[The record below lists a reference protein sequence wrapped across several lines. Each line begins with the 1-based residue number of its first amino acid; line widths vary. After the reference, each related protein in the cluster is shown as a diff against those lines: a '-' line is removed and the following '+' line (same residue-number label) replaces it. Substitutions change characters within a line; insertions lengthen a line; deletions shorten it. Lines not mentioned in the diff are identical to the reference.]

1 MNIIEFWLIS
11 FVIAQGIEKTT
22 ALTVIKK
29 LADDGY
35 KINRQNSRKNY
46 LLSII
51 NLIPIINIVISL
63 FSSLSLHFYDGIL
76 KELKKDGILLKLSD
90 EEKEEYHQNPTL
102 LKALLINRKTKSKVS
117 NDQQDKNTISKTQ
130 ESNNSKLIHRK
141 IVSIQEEKSLT
152 IDYEINTD
160 ENEFAIIE
168 TAGNVKDLTT
178 EELENSTRNYKTT
191 KTEELEN
198 IILDE
203 LNRKL
208 EDLTSELET
217 NKPTQKIID
226 NNVYK
231 EALIKQR
238 QILIEERETLVNT
251 LGNTKKLTYKK
262 NIK

>member
-11 FVIAQGIEKTT
+11 FIIAQGIEKST

-178 EELENSTRNYKTT
+178 EELEN
-191 KTEELEN
+191 

>member
-11 FVIAQGIEKTT
+11 FIIAQGIEKSIT
-22 ALTVIKK
+22 LIVIKK

-35 KINRQNSRKNY
+35 KINRQNLRKNY

-90 EEKEEYHQNPTL
+90 EEKEEYQQNPTL

-117 NDQQDKNTISKTQ
+117 NDQQDKNTIPKTQ

-160 ENEFAIIE
+160 EKEFAIIE
-168 TAGNVKDLTT
+168 TAGNVKDLT
-178 EELENSTRNYKTT
+178 
-191 KTEELEN
+191 TEELEN

>member
-11 FVIAQGIEKTT
+11 FIIAQGIEKST

-51 NLIPIINIVISL
+51 NLIPIINVVISL
-63 FSSLSLHFYDGIL
+63 FSSLLLHFYDGIL
-76 KELKKDGILLKLSD
+76 KELKKDGILLKLSN
-90 EEKEEYHQNPTL
+90 EEKEEYQQNPTL

-117 NDQQDKNTISKTQ
+117 NENQDKNTISKTQ

-141 IVSIQEEKSLT
+141 IVSIQGEKSLT

-168 TAGNVKDLTT
+168 TAGNVKDLT
-178 EELENSTRNYKTT
+178 
-191 KTEELEN
+191 TEELEN

>member
-1 MNIIEFWLIS
+1 MKKEK
-11 FVIAQGIEKTT
+11 VIFRE
-22 ALTVIKK
+22 
-29 LADDGY
+29 Y
-35 KINRQNSRKNY
+35 RKE
-46 LLSII
+46 
-51 NLIPIINIVISL
+51 
-63 FSSLSLHFYDGIL
+63 D
-76 KELKKDGILLKLSD
+76 
-90 EEKEEYHQNPTL
+90 
-102 LKALLINRKTKSKVS
+102 R
-117 NDQQDKNTISKTQ
+117 
-130 ESNNSKLIHRK
+130 
-141 IVSIQEEKSLT
+141 
-152 IDYEINTD
+152 
-160 ENEFAIIE
+160 
-168 TAGNVKDLTT
+168 
-178 EELENSTRNYKTT
+178 
-191 KTEELEN
+191 EELEN

>member
-63 FSSLSLHFYDGIL
+63 FSSLSLHFYNGIL
-76 KELKKDGILLKLSD
+76 KELKKDGILLKLSN
-90 EEKEEYHQNPTL
+90 EEKEEYQQNPTL

-117 NDQQDKNTISKTQ
+117 NENQDKNTISKTQ

-160 ENEFAIIE
+160 ENELAIIE
-168 TAGNVKDLTT
+168 TAGNVKDLT
-178 EELENSTRNYKTT
+178 
-191 KTEELEN
+191 TEELEN

>member
-1 MNIIEFWLIS
+1 M
-11 FVIAQGIEKTT
+11 
-22 ALTVIKK
+22 
-29 LADDGY
+29 
-35 KINRQNSRKNY
+35 
-46 LLSII
+46 
-51 NLIPIINIVISL
+51 
-63 FSSLSLHFYDGIL
+63 
-76 KELKKDGILLKLSD
+76 
-90 EEKEEYHQNPTL
+90 
-102 LKALLINRKTKSKVS
+102 INRKTKSKVS
-117 NDQQDKNTISKTQ
+117 NDQQDKNTIPKTQ

-168 TAGNVKDLTT
+168 TAGNVKDLT
-178 EELENSTRNYKTT
+178 
-191 KTEELEN
+191 TEELEN

>member
-11 FVIAQGIEKTT
+11 FIIAQGIEKTT
-22 ALTVIKK
+22 ALIVIKK

-90 EEKEEYHQNPTL
+90 EEKEEYQQNPTL
-102 LKALLINRKTKSKVS
+102 LKALSLNRKTKSKVS
-117 NDQQDKNTISKTQ
+117 NDQQDKNTISKKTQ
-130 ESNNSKLIHRK
+130 ESNNSNLVHRK
-141 IVSIQEEKSLT
+141 IVSIQDEESLT

-178 EELENSTRNYKTT
+178 EELEK
-191 KTEELEN
+191 

-231 EALIKQR
+231 EALIKQK

-251 LGNTKKLTYKK
+251 LENTRKLTYKK

>member
-76 KELKKDGILLKLSD
+76 KELKKDGILLKLSN
-90 EEKEEYHQNPTL
+90 EEKEEYQQNPTL

-117 NDQQDKNTISKTQ
+117 NENQDKNTISKTQ

-141 IVSIQEEKSLT
+141 IVSIQGEKSLT

-168 TAGNVKDLTT
+168 TAGNVKDLT
-178 EELENSTRNYKTT
+178 
-191 KTEELEN
+191 TEELEN

>member
-11 FVIAQGIEKTT
+11 FIIAQGIEKSIT
-22 ALTVIKK
+22 LIVIKK

-35 KINRQNSRKNY
+35 KINRQNLRKNY

-90 EEKEEYHQNPTL
+90 EEKEEYQQNPTL

-117 NDQQDKNTISKTQ
+117 NDQQDKNTIPKTQ

-168 TAGNVKDLTT
+168 TAGNVKDLT
-178 EELENSTRNYKTT
+178 
-191 KTEELEN
+191 TEELEN

-251 LGNTKKLTYKK
+251 LVNTKKLTYKK
-262 NIK
+262 YIK

>member
-11 FVIAQGIEKTT
+11 FIIAQGIEKST

-29 LADDGY
+29 LANDGY

-63 FSSLSLHFYDGIL
+63 FSSLSLHFYDEIL
-76 KELKKDGILLKLSD
+76 KELKKDGIILKLSD
-90 EEKEEYHQNPTL
+90 EEKEEYQQNPTL

-117 NDQQDKNTISKTQ
+117 NDQQDKNTISKKTQ
-130 ESNNSKLIHRK
+130 ESNNSNLVHRK
-141 IVSIQEEKSLT
+141 IVSIQDEESLT

-168 TAGNVKDLTT
+168 TAGNVKDLT
-178 EELENSTRNYKTT
+178 
-191 KTEELEN
+191 TEELEN

-231 EALIKQR
+231 EALIKQK

>member
-11 FVIAQGIEKTT
+11 FIIAQGIEKST

-160 ENEFAIIE
+160 ENELAIIE
-168 TAGNVKDLTT
+168 TAGNVKDLT
-178 EELENSTRNYKTT
+178 
-191 KTEELEN
+191 TEELEN

-208 EDLTSELET
+208 EDLTCELET

>member
-11 FVIAQGIEKTT
+11 FIIAQGIEKST

-90 EEKEEYHQNPTL
+90 EEKEEYQQNPTL
-102 LKALLINRKTKSKVS
+102 LKALSLNRKTKSKVS
-117 NDQQDKNTISKTQ
+117 NDQQDKNTISKKTQ
-130 ESNNSKLIHRK
+130 ESNNSNLVHRK
-141 IVSIQEEKSLT
+141 IVSIQDEESLT

-178 EELENSTRNYKTT
+178 EELEK
-191 KTEELEN
+191 

-238 QILIEERETLVNT
+238 QILIEERETLVIT
-251 LGNTKKLTYKK
+251 LGNTRKLTYKK

>member
-11 FVIAQGIEKTT
+11 FIIAQGIEKST
-22 ALTVIKK
+22 ALTVVKK

-35 KINRQNSRKNY
+35 KINRQNLRKNY

-63 FSSLSLHFYDGIL
+63 FSSLSLHFYDVIL

-90 EEKEEYHQNPTL
+90 EEKEEYQQNPTL

-178 EELENSTRNYKTT
+178 EELEN
-191 KTEELEN
+191 

>member
-11 FVIAQGIEKTT
+11 FIIAQGIEKST

-51 NLIPIINIVISL
+51 NLIPIINVVISL

-76 KELKKDGILLKLSD
+76 KELKKDGILLKLSN
-90 EEKEEYHQNPTL
+90 EEKEEYQQNPTL

-117 NDQQDKNTISKTQ
+117 NENQDKNTISKTQ

-141 IVSIQEEKSLT
+141 IVSIQGEKSLT

-168 TAGNVKDLTT
+168 TAGNVKDLT
-178 EELENSTRNYKTT
+178 
-191 KTEELEN
+191 TEELEN

>member
-1 MNIIEFWLIS
+1 M
-11 FVIAQGIEKTT
+11 
-22 ALTVIKK
+22 
-29 LADDGY
+29 
-35 KINRQNSRKNY
+35 
-46 LLSII
+46 
-51 NLIPIINIVISL
+51 
-63 FSSLSLHFYDGIL
+63 
-76 KELKKDGILLKLSD
+76 
-90 EEKEEYHQNPTL
+90 

-117 NDQQDKNTISKTQ
+117 NENQDKNTISKTQ

-160 ENEFAIIE
+160 ENELAIIE
-168 TAGNVKDLTT
+168 TAGNVKDLT
-178 EELENSTRNYKTT
+178 
-191 KTEELEN
+191 TEELEN

>member
-11 FVIAQGIEKTT
+11 FIIAQGIEKST

-90 EEKEEYHQNPTL
+90 EEKEEYQQNPTL

-117 NDQQDKNTISKTQ
+117 NDQQDKNTISKKTQ
-130 ESNNSKLIHRK
+130 ESNNSNLVHRK
-141 IVSIQEEKSLT
+141 IVSIQDEESLT

-168 TAGNVKDLTT
+168 TAGNVKDLT
-178 EELENSTRNYKTT
+178 
-191 KTEELEN
+191 TEELEN

-251 LGNTKKLTYKK
+251 LGNTRKLTYKK

>member
-76 KELKKDGILLKLSD
+76 KELKKDGILLKLSN
-90 EEKEEYHQNPTL
+90 EEKEEYQQNPTL

-117 NDQQDKNTISKTQ
+117 NENQDKNTISKTQ

-160 ENEFAIIE
+160 ENELAIIE
-168 TAGNVKDLTT
+168 TAGNVKYLT
-178 EELENSTRNYKTT
+178 
-191 KTEELEN
+191 TEELEN

>member
-11 FVIAQGIEKTT
+11 FVIAQGIEKST

-51 NLIPIINIVISL
+51 NLIPIINVVISL

-76 KELKKDGILLKLSD
+76 KELKKDGILLKLSN
-90 EEKEEYHQNPTL
+90 EEKEEYQQNPTL

-117 NDQQDKNTISKTQ
+117 NENQDKNTISKTQ

-141 IVSIQEEKSLT
+141 IVSIQGEKSLT

-168 TAGNVKDLTT
+168 TAGNVKDLT
-178 EELENSTRNYKTT
+178 
-191 KTEELEN
+191 TEELEN

>member
-11 FVIAQGIEKTT
+11 FIIAQGIEKST

-35 KINRQNSRKNY
+35 KINRQNLRKNY

-76 KELKKDGILLKLSD
+76 KELKKDGILLKLSN
-90 EEKEEYHQNPTL
+90 EEKEEYQQNPTL

-117 NDQQDKNTISKTQ
+117 NENQDKNTISKTQ

-178 EELENSTRNYKTT
+178 EELK
-191 KTEELEN
+191 N

>member
-1 MNIIEFWLIS
+1 M
-11 FVIAQGIEKTT
+11 
-22 ALTVIKK
+22 TVIKK

-76 KELKKDGILLKLSD
+76 KELKKDGILLKLSN
-90 EEKEEYHQNPTL
+90 EEKEEYQQNPTL

-117 NDQQDKNTISKTQ
+117 NENQDKNTISKTQ

-160 ENEFAIIE
+160 ENELAIIE
-168 TAGNVKDLTT
+168 TAGNVKDLT
-178 EELENSTRNYKTT
+178 
-191 KTEELEN
+191 TEELEN

>member
-11 FVIAQGIEKTT
+11 FVIAQGIQKTT

-76 KELKKDGILLKLSD
+76 KELKKDGILLKLSN
-90 EEKEEYHQNPTL
+90 EEKEEYQQNPTL

-117 NDQQDKNTISKTQ
+117 NENQDKNTISKTQ

-160 ENEFAIIE
+160 ENELAIIE
-168 TAGNVKDLTT
+168 TAGNVKDLT
-178 EELENSTRNYKTT
+178 
-191 KTEELEN
+191 TEELEN

>member
-11 FVIAQGIEKTT
+11 FIIAQGIEKST
-22 ALTVIKK
+22 ALTVVKK

-35 KINRQNSRKNY
+35 KINRQNLRKNY

-90 EEKEEYHQNPTL
+90 EEKEEYQQNPTL

-178 EELENSTRNYKTT
+178 EELEN
-191 KTEELEN
+191 

>member
-11 FVIAQGIEKTT
+11 FVIAQGIEKST

-90 EEKEEYHQNPTL
+90 EEKEEYQQNPTL

-117 NDQQDKNTISKTQ
+117 NENQDKNTISKTQ

-141 IVSIQEEKSLT
+141 IVSIQGEKSLT

-168 TAGNVKDLTT
+168 TAGNVKDLT
-178 EELENSTRNYKTT
+178 
-191 KTEELEN
+191 TEELEN

>member
-76 KELKKDGILLKLSD
+76 KELKKDGILLKLSN
-90 EEKEEYHQNPTL
+90 EEKEEYQQNPTL

-117 NDQQDKNTISKTQ
+117 NENQDKNTISKTQ

-160 ENEFAIIE
+160 ENELAIIE
-168 TAGNVKDLTT
+168 TAGNVKDLT
-178 EELENSTRNYKTT
+178 
-191 KTEELEN
+191 TEELEN

>member
-11 FVIAQGIEKTT
+11 FIIAQGIEKST

-117 NDQQDKNTISKTQ
+117 NDQQDKNTISK
-130 ESNNSKLIHRK
+130 LIHRK

-168 TAGNVKDLTT
+168 TAGNVKDLT
-178 EELENSTRNYKTT
+178 
-191 KTEELEN
+191 TEELEN

>member
-11 FVIAQGIEKTT
+11 FIIAQGIEKST

-178 EELENSTRNYKTT
+178 EELEN
-191 KTEELEN
+191 
-198 IILDE
+198 IILDK